1 MGCFSQFFNFVAK
14 HENCFVV
21 KVFHIQCQR
30 FTIKFDVGILKDDVI
45 AELNSFVRRVEFV
58 GPETRHRPWG
68 WGGLWQALVWN
79 NIKVTITIMYNITM
93 L

>member
-1 MGCFSQFFNFVAK
+1 MSLFKSHNIFVST
-14 HENCFVV
+14 CFVV

-68 WGGLWQALVWN
+68 WLGFGGTVAGFGLEQH
-79 NIKVTITIMYNITM
+79 
-93 L
+93 